1 MMITVLTI
9 TVTTTARDTEI
20 MTETIAHRDR
30 RRGMEIMTETTV
42 RRDRRRDTEILT
54 ETTARPDH
62 LQTVTT
68 GTRDG
73 SMTATMTEITVI
85 EITTEDRVLTMSART
100 TENITTE
107 TKQIKPGRNAGFF
120 HA

>member
-1 MMITVLTI
+1 MRITVLTI
-9 TVTTTARDTEI
+9 TVTTTARGTEI

-30 RRGMEIMTETTV
+30 RRGMEIM
-42 RRDRRRDTEILT
+42 T